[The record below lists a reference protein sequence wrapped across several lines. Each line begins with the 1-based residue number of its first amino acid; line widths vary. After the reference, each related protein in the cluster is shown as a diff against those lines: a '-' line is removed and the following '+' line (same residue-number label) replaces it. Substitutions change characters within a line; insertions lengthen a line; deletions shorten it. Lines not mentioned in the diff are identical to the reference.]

1 MKKCTDCG
9 KEYPDETQVCA
20 IDQEPLQS
28 DAPTPASESEITI
41 QTPTEIS
48 VPINGES
55 DLPEGFSRLGIFD
68 PFEANRMLQRFEA
81 DSIRFLIDKVEKQVV
96 TARGIWKTNLI
107 EICVHQD
114 ELERANRIM
123 TADWQV

>member
-1 MKKCTDCG
+1 M
-9 KEYPDETQVCA
+9 
-20 IDQEPLQS
+20 
-28 DAPTPASESEITI
+28 
-41 QTPTEIS
+41 
-48 VPINGES
+48 NGES

-81 DSIRFLIDKVEKQVV
+81 DGIRFLIDRVEKQVV
-96 TARGIWKTNLI
+96 TARGIRKTNLI

-123 TADWQV
+123 TADWQA